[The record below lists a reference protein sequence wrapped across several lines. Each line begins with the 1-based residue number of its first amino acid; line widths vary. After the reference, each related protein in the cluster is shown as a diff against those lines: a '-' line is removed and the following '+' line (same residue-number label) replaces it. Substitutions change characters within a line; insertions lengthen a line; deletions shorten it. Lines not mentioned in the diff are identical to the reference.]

1 MYLVPLAIAAP
12 ALLAGAAWLNAKTQL
27 SYDLSLVTSLTRAS
41 LTTLLNEKRDRV
53 NLFYYLEKHAT
64 SRNTAGRSFIVFNGK
79 EWTFKEV
86 YDIVLKYG
94 TWLKKTFALAP
105 GDIVAI
111 DFINSP
117 QFLFIWLALW
127 SLGARPALINY
138 NLTGNPLLHCIKTST
153 ARVVLVDEKS
163 KAKFTPE
170 VLEATASLNSREEK
184 GPVEVV
190 FFSEE
195 LEQQILAEDGRR
207 EPDSVRSGVQAH
219 DMACLMFTSGTTGL
233 PKAAI
238 VSWHK
243 CSVGG
248 IFTSIMITK
257 PSDRFY
263 SVGLSFIPFN
273 SNFRTPIIA
282 NRKIITFDS
291 VYAAVPRLCCSARV
305 RALPRWWYYL
315 RHWS

>member
-27 SYDLSLVTSLTRAS
+27 SYDLTLVASLTRAS
-41 LTTLLNEKRDRV
+41 LTTVLNEKRDRL
-53 NLFYYLEKHAT
+53 NLFYYLENHAT

-94 TWLKKTFALAP
+94 TWLRKTFAIAP
-105 GDIVAI
+105 GDVVAI
-111 DFINSP
+111 DFMNSP

-127 SLGARPALINY
+127 SLGARPAFINY

-153 ARVVLVDEKS
+153 SRVVLVDEKS
-163 KAKFTPE
+163 KAQFTPE
-170 VLEATASLNSREEK
+170 VLEAVASLNSRDGK

-190 FFSEE
+190 FFSEA

-219 DMACLMFTSGTTGL
+219 DMASLMFTSGTTGL

-238 VSWHK
+238 VSWYK
-243 CSVGG
+243 CTVGG
-248 IFTSIMITK
+248 IFTSIVMLK

-263 SVGLSFIPFN
+263 SVGLSLFPLIQISARPLKA
-273 SNFRTPIIA
+273 S
-282 NRKIITFDS
+282 RKIMTSDS
-291 VYAAVPRLCCSARV
+291 VHAAVPRLCCSARV

>member
-27 SYDLSLVTSLTRAS
+27 SYDLRLVTSLTRAS
-41 LTTLLNEKRDRV
+41 LTTVLNEKRDRV

-64 SRNTAGRSFIVFNGK
+64 SRNTASRSFIVFNGK

-94 TWLKKTFALAP
+94 TWLKKTFAIAP
-105 GDIVAI
+105 GDVVAI
-111 DFINSP
+111 DFMNSP

-127 SLGARPALINY
+127 SLGACPAFINY

-153 ARVVLVDEKS
+153 TRVVLVDENS
-163 KAKFTPE
+163 KAQFTPE
-170 VLEATASLNSREEK
+170 VLEAVASLNSRDGK

-190 FFSEE
+190 FFSEA

-207 EPDSVRSGVQAH
+207 EPDSVRSGVQAI

-238 VSWHK
+238 VSWYK
-243 CSVGG
+243 CTVGG
-248 IFTSIMITK
+248 IFASIVMMK

-263 SVGLSFIPFN
+263 SVGLSLIPLIQI
-273 SNFRTPIIA
+273 SGRPLEQA
-282 NRKIITFDS
+282 GK
-291 VYAAVPRLCCSARV
+291 
-305 RALPRWWYYL
+305 
-315 RHWS
+315 

>member
-27 SYDLSLVTSLTRAS
+27 SYDLRLVTSLTRAS
-41 LTTLLNEKRDRV
+41 LTTVLNEKRDQV

-64 SRNTAGRSFIVFNGK
+64 SRNTASRSFIVFNGK

-94 TWLKKTFALAP
+94 TWLKKTFAIAP
-105 GDIVAI
+105 GDVVAI
-111 DFINSP
+111 DFMNSP
-117 QFLFIWLALW
+117 QFLFNWLALW
-127 SLGARPALINY
+127 SLGACPAFINY

-153 ARVVLVDEKS
+153 TRVVLVDENS

-170 VLEATASLNSREEK
+170 VLEAVALQNSRDGK

-190 FFSEE
+190 FFSEA

-207 EPDSVRSGVQAH
+207 EPDSARSGVQAL

-238 VSWHK
+238 VSWYK
-243 CSVGG
+243 CTAAG
-248 IFTSIMITK
+248 IFTSNVMTK

-263 SVGLSFIPFN
+263 SVGLSLFHLIQ
-273 SNFRTPIIA
+273 I
-282 NRKIITFDS
+282 S
-291 VYAAVPRLCCSARV
+291 VRPLEQAGK
-305 RALPRWWYYL
+305 
-315 RHWS
+315 